1 MISKKTGGYIMLALI
16 MAVVIPLF
24 VFITRSFSMTCQDG
38 YHYNKTAKKCVQTCS
53 DGNINQPTLDY
64 KCGQCPEDYIVN
76 NKLCVKKCRSNSDC
90 PKSSTGDVQK
100 CVGGLCDDHVWSCN
114 KKPQGGVCESLEG
127 DIHSGTAIYSSLKDC
142 KASGCAQLYAPYIK
156 SRDRVIMAFALP
168 TDSVPLSKAQKS
180 TVAIWHPL
188 INAHTN
194 MGTGPYLPC
203 DGPNAVVTKQGYTYS
218 DLVNKFKNNYVV
230 ITHITDDGTSSG
242 KLFAQTDFFRIW
254 APQIGGAYTN
264 HLTLGAGDRAA
275 GPSAAWENPHCDPP
289 DSLDDT
295 AYKFELPG
303 ESGNLRYRTAY
314 GKLGNNDNI
323 KKNNKRLAITPEKCT
338 AAGGQQLDP
347 GQSECG
353 YLGFLANYSAVIFA
367 PVNNN

>member
-16 MAVVIPLF
+16 MAVMIPVI

-38 YHYNKTAKKCVQTCS
+38 YHWDKTSKKCVQTCS

-100 CVGGLCDDHVWSCN
+100 CVGGLCADHVWSCN

-127 DIHSGTAIYSSLKDC
+127 DITSGTAIYSSLKDC

-156 SRDRVIMAFALP
+156 SRDRVIMAFALHK
-168 TDSVPLSKAQKS
+168 DSVPLSNAQKS

-188 INAHTN
+188 INAHTD
-194 MGTGPYLPC
+194 MDLPC

-230 ITHITDDGTSSG
+230 ITHLTDSSSG

-254 APQIGGAYTN
+254 APYTSGAYTN
-264 HLTLGAGDRAA
+264 HLTLGAGDRSA

-289 DSLDDT
+289 DTQDDT

-303 ESGNLRYRTAY
+303 ESGNLQYRTAY
-314 GKLGNNDNI
+314 GKLGSKTYKKDN
-323 KKNNKRLAITPEKCT
+323 KSLAITQEKCN
-338 AAGGQQLDP
+338 QQLDP
-347 GQSECG
+347 GQSGCG